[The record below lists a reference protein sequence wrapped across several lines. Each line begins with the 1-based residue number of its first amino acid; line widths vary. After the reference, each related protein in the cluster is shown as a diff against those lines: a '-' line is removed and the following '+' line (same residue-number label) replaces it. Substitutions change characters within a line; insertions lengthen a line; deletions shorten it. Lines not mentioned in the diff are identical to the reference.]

1 MGLIG
6 RLEDLPL
13 SDIIQ
18 IVHLSR
24 RTGLLE
30 IKKDGDEYK
39 IYFQKGMI
47 IFCSSPKYLK
57 FEDYVKSSGNINSE
71 KIAELINIS
80 KRMPEEPFGKLA
92 LELHYL
98 SLEEMAKIIYQSIN
112 EIMQPLIHDK
122 EGTFSFYIKDIF
134 SPREIG
140 YVPEDIFKM
149 GGLPP
154 SSFLQKGGEISVLK
168 EVQENLTRGKEAYR
182 GEYKPK
188 VEEEKVEEREEKKI
202 TVTELIPKEIDIK
215 STAISSPIEKVL
227 GKFSIMSK
235 EEEEKIGGF
244 DVVILEQDPLLRV
257 AAKRIFSKER
267 FRVHHYNSLLQ
278 FENKIK
284 ELIEVEEYFITII
297 GVSQN
302 VNHELSEK
310 LLSWIKTSGSS
321 LCYAIILHPE
331 YDIEKQHRVLKA
343 GADIIL
349 QKPDLLRVS
358 PQEAEKSIQFF
369 SEEIFMIVQKHL
381 KSRPEFQEKTQF
393 HDIATKEKLNR
404 SISLLKRLIEELAE
418 PTDPSQIFL
427 MILRIAAEYLERAVV
442 LLCSEDEFLGIGGF
456 GLTGDEIPMN
466 IRVRSVSI
474 PKDADTI
481 FSQIFQSRKVHRGK
495 LKRTPYNEKFINA
508 LGKVYPNEVI
518 VIPIVFQKKVLSI
531 LYGDNAEFKRPIG
544 NTDGLELFLTQA
556 GASLYQALSLY
567 MEKNKAYYGI

>member
-39 IYFQKGMI
+39 IFFQKGMI
-47 IFCSSPKYLK
+47 VFCSSP
-57 FEDYVKSSGNINSE
+57 DYPDFVNYIKSSENLDSK
-71 KIAELINIS
+71 KIAELFNIS
-80 KRMPEEPFGKLA
+80 KKMPDEPLGKLA
-92 LELHYL
+92 VELHYL
-98 SLEEMAKIIYQSIN
+98 SIEEMAKIIFKSIN
-112 EIMQPLIHDK
+112 EIIQPLLQDK

-134 SPREIG
+134 PPQEIG
-140 YVPEDIFKM
+140 YIPEDIFKT

-154 SSFLQKGGEISVLK
+154 SSILQKGGEISVLK

-188 VEEEKVEEREEKKI
+188 IEEAKAEVETKKVPL
-202 TVTELIPKEIDIK
+202 TELIPKEIDIK
-215 STAISSPIEKVL
+215 STATASPVEKVL

-235 EEEEKIGGF
+235 EEEEKIGGL
-244 DVVILEQDPLLRV
+244 DIVILEQDPLLRV
-257 AAKRIFSKER
+257 AVKRIFAKEK
-267 FRVHHYNSLLQ
+267 FKVHHYNSVLQ
-278 FENKIK
+278 FENKVK
-284 ELIEVEEYFITII
+284 ELRETEDYFIVVI

-302 VNHELSEK
+302 LNYEISEK
-310 LLSWIKTSGSS
+310 LLSWIKAGNSN
-321 LCYAIILHPE
+321 LCYAIVLHPE
-331 YDIEKQHRVLKA
+331 YEIEMQHRALKS
-343 GADIIL
+343 GADVIL
-349 QKPDLLRVS
+349 QKPDFLRIS
-358 PQEAEKSIQFF
+358 PQEAERAIQLF
-369 SEEIFMIVQKHL
+369 SEEIFIIVQRYL
-381 KSRPEFQEKTQF
+381 KSKPEFQEKTQF

-404 SISLLKRLIEELAE
+404 SISLLKHLIEELAE

-466 IRVRSVSI
+466 IRVRSIAI
-474 PKDADTI
+474 PKEADTI
-481 FSQIFQSRKVHRGK
+481 FSQIYQSRKVHRGK
-495 LKRTPYNEKFINA
+495 LKRTTFNEKFINS
-508 LGKVYPNEVI
+508 LGKVFPNEVI

-544 NTDGLELFLTQA
+544 NTDGLELFLAQA
-556 GASLYQALSLY
+556 GPSLYQALSVY
-567 MEKNKAYYGI
+567 MEKNKAYYGV